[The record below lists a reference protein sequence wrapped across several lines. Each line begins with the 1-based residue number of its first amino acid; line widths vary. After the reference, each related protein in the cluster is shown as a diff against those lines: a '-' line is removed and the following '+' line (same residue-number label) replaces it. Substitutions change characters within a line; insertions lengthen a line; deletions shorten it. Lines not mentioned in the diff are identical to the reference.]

1 MGKTLSI
8 AIVGLLT
15 VLCLILDDIEWSL
28 EGKGWKDELGTD
40 STNRDDDSHSDI
52 SDYRSDRLD

>member
-1 MGKTLSI
+1 MYSI

-40 STNRDDDSHSDI
+40 STNCDDDSGNDV
-52 SDYRSDRLD
+52 SDYRSDRID